1 MDNNRVIQNSI
12 IKMVYNK
19 IKLDVTVE
27 LAKSQ
32 KFDFEIT
39 LLNNHDKPNSMKGKT
54 QHKFNGVK
62 LFRMLQ
68 GMECFVIYKILDN
81 KTIFFVKGK

>member
-1 MDNNRVIQNSI
+1 MTTNRVIQNSL
-12 IKMVYNK
+12 IKMIYNK
-19 IKLDVTVE
+19 TKLNVNVE
-27 LAKSQ
+27 LSNFV

-39 LLNNHDKPNSMKGKT
+39 LLNNHNKPNSMKGKT

-68 GMECFVIYKILDN
+68 SMECFVIYKIVDN